1 MRTAWVSWGK
11 TDKKWIEEQDFLR
24 KRNERLLGDL
34 ESAKKLY
41 CWAACDAA
49 AAFSSQPRSNV
60 ANGKVKKFLELQ
72 KC

>member
-1 MRTAWVSWGK
+1 M
-11 TDKKWIEEQDFLR
+11 EEQDFLR